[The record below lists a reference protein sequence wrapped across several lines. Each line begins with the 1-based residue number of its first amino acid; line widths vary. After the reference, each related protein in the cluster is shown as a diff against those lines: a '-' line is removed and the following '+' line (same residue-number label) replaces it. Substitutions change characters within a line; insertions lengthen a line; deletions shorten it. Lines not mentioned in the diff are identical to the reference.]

1 MYATLLNLTGSA
13 IALLLLCSPLVQ
25 ADIFTWTDAQGRVHY
40 GDRPPADSAARSL
53 DPDQANVSTIGGAAL
68 RSEER
73 ELLTQIDQRRTEA
86 QRAAARRAA
95 LAPIIITPPAAP
107 EPQPATRTIIRY
119 PLPAYPYP
127 DYKPRRTTGLGL
139 ELSTDHWRLQFGRQI
154 HHHTRRPVPYRP
166 YPRHEHDGRK
176 RHRTETEIDRDSP
189 AEHSRP
195 PNRYRPQAT
204 RWPG

>member
-40 GDRPPADSAARSL
+40 GDRPPADSAARPL

-73 ELLTQIDQRRTEA
+73 ELLTQIDQRRAEA
-86 QRAAARRAA
+86 QRAAAQRAA
-95 LAPIIITPPAAP
+95 LAPIIINPPAAP

-119 PLPAYPYP
+119 PVPYPY
-127 DYKPRRTTGLGL
+127 YSPRRTTGLGL
-139 ELSTDHWRLQFGRQI
+139 DLSTDHWRLQFERQI

-166 YPRHEHDGRK
+166 YPHREHEGRK
-176 RHRTETEIDRDSP
+176 RHRTETEIGRDAPS
-189 AEHSRP
+189 EHSRP
-195 PNRYRPQAT
+195 PSRYRPQAT
-204 RWPG
+204 RLPG